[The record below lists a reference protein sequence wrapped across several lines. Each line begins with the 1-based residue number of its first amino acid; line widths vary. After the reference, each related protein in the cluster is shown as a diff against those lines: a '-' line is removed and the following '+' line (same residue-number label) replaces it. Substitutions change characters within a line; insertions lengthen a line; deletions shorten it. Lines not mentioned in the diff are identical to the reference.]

1 MIVEGFLLT
10 CVDEDISLVIKTDII
25 IDILF
30 FSTGVSCVTSESIG
44 MFILWVLRNFK
55 MCCSVIEYLWQD
67 NRHEH
72 QFEVLKTAIF

>member
-44 MFILWVLRNFK
+44 MFIIWVLRNFK
-55 MCCSVIEYLWQD
+55 MCCSFIEYL
-67 NRHEH
+67 
-72 QFEVLKTAIF
+72 